1 MCIQYF
7 AFTGNQMYKLLCII
21 YVFQK
26 IQIQLLDLFSLGL
39 YVGDTVEEQNAKS
52 DIRDGDYMTIKKL

>member
-1 MCIQYF
+1 MYNICIS
-7 AFTGNQMYKLLCII
+7 
-21 YVFQK
+21 K

-52 DIRDGDYMTIKKL
+52 DIREGDYMTIKKL